1 MLDEPHRPG
10 MPASL
15 AVRRALPND
24 APALAAFASKA
35 FSDAYRGLDDPNE
48 IADYVEEHFNVEAV
62 AELIGDRAATT
73 LLAEFGPQLV
83 GYAVLKSAD
92 VPGCVAG
99 TKPIE
104 LARLYLGAEFVGKGI
119 GARLMLAVH
128 AEARRLGAAT
138 LWLSVYGRN
147 VRAVTFYERFGFT
160 RVGGKE
166 FLFGG
171 RVYID
176 PVYAAPVRNTR
187 TRR

>member
-1 MLDEPHRPG
+1 VTV
-10 MPASL
+10 SL
-15 AVRRALPND
+15 AVRRALLED

-48 IADYVEEHFNVEAV
+48 IANYVEEHFNIEAV
-62 AELIGDRAATT
+62 AKLIGDRAATT

-92 VPGCVAG
+92 APGCVAG

-104 LARLYLGAEFVGKGI
+104 LARLYLGTEFVGKGI
-119 GARLMLAVH
+119 GAKLMLAVH

-138 LWLSVYGRN
+138 LWLSVYDRN

-160 RVGGKE
+160 KVGGKE

-176 PVYAAPVRNTR
+176 PVYAAPVRDAA
-187 TRR
+187 